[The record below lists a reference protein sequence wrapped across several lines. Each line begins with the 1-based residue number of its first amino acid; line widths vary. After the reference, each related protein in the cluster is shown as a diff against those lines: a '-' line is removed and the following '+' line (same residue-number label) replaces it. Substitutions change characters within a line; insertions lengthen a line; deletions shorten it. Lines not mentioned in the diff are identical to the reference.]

1 MIHIACGLDNNYA
14 PYCTILLYSILE
26 NNKQDD
32 ITFHLLT
39 NNMNEVN
46 RKTIQ
51 QMVADYGKIIFF
63 HHIDKDLFQDFPISG
78 HINYATYLRLLLPS
92 VLPDLDKVLYLD
104 CDMIIDGNLKELW
117 DINIENYALAGVR
130 DSENDNIRLYN
141 RLGYDQSLGYINA
154 GVLLMNLKEW
164 RKDNVLSEAIK
175 RITSNPR
182 KYCYWDQDFINEFYC
197 DRKLLLDF
205 KFNLMEFFL
214 FSYNKFII
222 SRKYFRDIERAIK
235 KPTIIHF
242 CGHIKPW
249 HIEYSSPIKYIFC
262 KYADKQQYISDIYT
276 YQRSKKQRIKDRI
289 GNIIYRIVSRLG
301 LPHELSIDKTCR
313 SRYRGDIYHIEDY

>member
-1 MIHIACGLDNNYA
+1 MIHISCGLDNNYA
-14 PYCTILLYSILE
+14 PYCIILLYSILE
-26 NNKQDD
+26 NNKEND

-39 NNMNEVN
+39 NNMSEDN
-46 RKTIQ
+46 RKIIQ
-51 QMVADYGKIIFF
+51 QVVNDSGKNVLFY
-63 HHIDKDLFQDFPISG
+63 HVDKELFKGFPISG
-78 HINYATYLRLLLPS
+78 HINYAAYFRFLLPS

-104 CDMIIDGNLKELW
+104 CDMIVDGDLKELW
-117 DINIENYALAGVR
+117 NVDIENYALAGVR

-141 RLGYDQSLGYINA
+141 RLGYERSLGYINS
-154 GVLLMNLKEW
+154 GVLLINLKEW
-164 RKDNVLSEAIK
+164 RKDNILTTAIK
-175 RITSNPR
+175 ALTSNPL
-182 KYCYWDQDFINEFYC
+182 KYQYHDQDFINEFYC

>member
-1 MIHIACGLDNNYA
+1 MIHISCGLDNNYA
-14 PYCTILLYSILE
+14 PYCIILLYSILE
-26 NNKQDD
+26 NNKEND

-39 NNMNEVN
+39 NNMSEDN
-46 RKTIQ
+46 RKIIQ
-51 QMVADYGKIIFF
+51 QVVNDYGKNVLFY
-63 HHIDKDLFQDFPISG
+63 HVDKELFKGFPISG
-78 HINYATYLRLLLPS
+78 HINYAAYFRFLLPS

-104 CDMIIDGNLKELW
+104 CDMIVDGDLKELW
-117 DINIENYALAGVR
+117 NIDIENYALAGVR

-141 RLGYDQSLGYINA
+141 RLGYEQSLGYINS
-154 GVLLMNLKEW
+154 GVLLINLKEW
-164 RKDNVLSEAIK
+164 RKDNILTTAIK
-175 RITSNPR
+175 ALTSSPL
-182 KYCYWDQDFINEFYC
+182 KYQYHDQDFINEFYC
-197 DRKLLLDF
+197 DRKLLIDF

-222 SRKYFRDIERAIK
+222 SRKYFHDIERAIK

-289 GNIIYRIVSRLG
+289 GNIIYRILSRLG
-301 LPHELSIDKTCR
+301 LPHELSIDKTSR
-313 SRYRGDIYHIEDY
+313 NRYRGDIYHIEDY

>member
-1 MIHIACGLDNNYA
+1 MSED
-14 PYCTILLYSILE
+14 
-26 NNKQDD
+26 
-32 ITFHLLT
+32 
-39 NNMNEVN
+39 N
-46 RKTIQ
+46 RKIIQ
-51 QMVADYGKIIFF
+51 QVVNDYGKNVLFY
-63 HHIDKDLFQDFPISG
+63 HVDKELFKGFPISG
-78 HINYATYLRLLLPS
+78 HINYAAYFRFLLPS

-104 CDMIIDGNLKELW
+104 CDMIVDGDLKELW
-117 DINIENYALAGVR
+117 NIDIENYALAGVR

-141 RLGYDQSLGYINA
+141 RLGYEQSLGYINS
-154 GVLLMNLKEW
+154 GVLLINLKEW
-164 RKDNVLSEAIK
+164 RKDNILTTAIK
-175 RITSNPR
+175 ALTSSPL
-182 KYCYWDQDFINEFYC
+182 KYQYHDQDFINEFYC
-197 DRKLLLDF
+197 DRKLLIDF

-222 SRKYFRDIERAIK
+222 SRKYFHDIERAIK

-289 GNIIYRIVSRLG
+289 GNIIYRILSRLG
-301 LPHELSIDKTCR
+301 LPHELSIDKTSR
-313 SRYRGDIYHIEDY
+313 NRYRGDIYHIEDY